1 MATATVVTDR
11 KAIMRDKRAQGIAAM
26 GLVNREGDRFR
37 VTTPSLRGRRASYE
51 VWRDEAGKVRCS
63 CLEFEEQSALDPAFR
78 CEHIMAVKHSLL
90 TKNSE
95 AVTKQAP
102 ATPAASPVTPSTTAP
117 ASIND
122 ESPAA
127 KVMAVSAADH
137 ATDTVAE
144 TATAEETPTT
154 NANHASERRD
164 DDRAGQQPAP
174 RAATAGKVATRFVRE
189 LPAPAKVEESTEL
202 DSHPTT
208 VGALAQHT
216 HEEEHHEMNQRQATI
231 NVEQTELDS
240 DFITAEEH
248 EAMTAAVA
256 RQGAPVVP
264 LAFNNTL
271 RTLRQPIDPKFVK
284 MREGWVDRQGN
295 KHMVEYVEWHTV
307 ADLLDRVT
315 PTWSHSVRNIVQIG
329 DMVAVTAAITID
341 GVTREGVGTGTAD
354 NETGIKK
361 AEHDALKRAA
371 IKFGI
376 ARELYQ
382 RESEV
387 IETQGAGPQVDEFP
401 RDPLAKSM
409 ADLVTPKQ
417 LGMIRALAREA
428 GVDVEE
434 ECQTVLR
441 CRTEELSKRAAS
453 SFIDH
458 LKRQPQEAAAG
469 GMRRA
474 S

>member
-1 MATATVVTDR
+1 MAAVLDR

-37 VTTPSLRGRRASYE
+37 VTTPSLRGQRSSYE
-51 VWRDEAGKVRCS
+51 VWRDDAGKVRCS
-63 CLEFEEQSALDPAFR
+63 CLEFEEQSATEPSFR
-78 CEHIMAVKHSLL
+78 CEHILAVKHSLL
-90 TKNSE
+90 NKNSE
-95 AVTKQAP
+95 AVTKQP
-102 ATPAASPVTPSTTAP
+102 TTTTAP
-117 ASIND
+117 AQ
-122 ESPAA
+122 AA
-127 KVMAVSAADH
+127 QEAQVKAVGPETNETNASEKRDGAAVE
-137 ATDTVAE
+137 ATIRTASRKRPRFAREQNEQPEMPQAPVPTPPFVA
-144 TATAEETPTT
+144 AEE
-154 NANHASERRD
+154 RD
-164 DDRAGQQPAP
+164 AHSFS
-174 RAATAGKVATRFVRE
+174 TR
-189 LPAPAKVEESTEL
+189 S
-202 DSHPTT
+202 
-208 VGALAQHT
+208 LAVHT
-216 HEEEHHEMNQRQATI
+216 DEEEHEMTKKQATAAI
-231 NVEQTELDS
+231 QEPEEVQEFQTVTEDERATTS
-240 DFITAEEH
+240 
-248 EAMTAAVA
+248 
-256 RQGAPVVP
+256 APVVP
-264 LAFNNTL
+264 LSFTNTL
-271 RTLRQPIDPKFVK
+271 RTLRQPVDPKLVK
-284 MREGWVDRQGN
+284 TREGWTDRQGN
-295 KHMVEYVEWHTV
+295 THMVEYVEWHTV
-307 ADLLDRVT
+307 ADILDRVA
-315 PTWSHSVRNIVQIG
+315 PTWSHSVRGIVQIG

-376 ARELYQ
+376 ARDLYQ
-382 RESEV
+382 RESDV
-387 IETQGAGPQVDEFP
+387 IERQGAGPQAGEFP

-434 ECQTVLR
+434 ECQSVLR

-458 LKRQPQEAAAG
+458 LKSLQQQEAAG